1 MCLVALALGLRDAW
15 PVLVA
20 ANRDEATARP
30 AEGLHVWHEGVAA
43 GRDAEAG
50 GTWMGLAPGGRW
62 ALVTNVRD
70 PAAVADVRAGR
81 RFERSRGALPVG
93 FLVGMEAP
101 EAYARAVHAARGHYA
116 PFNLLV
122 GCVDDV
128 WFAGA
133 RDDTPRRLGPG
144 VYGLSN
150 ATLDTPW
157 PKLVRT
163 RSRLAALVAA
173 GDPSDDALLAL
184 LDDTAGAP
192 DDALPDTGVGVALER
207 VLAAPRIVTPG
218 YGTRV
223 STALRVAPGGTGRIV
238 EQTWHA
244 DGTPGERRAVDR

>member
-1 MCLVALALGLRDAW
+1 MCLVALALSPHGAW

-20 ANRDEATARP
+20 ANRDEATARA
-30 AEGLHVWHEGVAA
+30 AEPLHAWSQGFAA
-43 GRDAEAG
+43 GRDREAG

-81 RFERSRGALPVG
+81 LFERSRGDLPVG
-93 FLVGMEAP
+93 FLAGTDAP
-101 EAYARAVHAARGHYA
+101 EAYAVAVHAARDRYA

-122 GCVDDV
+122 GVGTEV

-133 RDDTPRRLGPG
+133 REAAPRRLGPG

-150 ATLDTPW
+150 ATLDAPW

-163 RSRLAALVAA
+163 RDRLAALVAA
-173 GDPSDDALLAL
+173 GDPSDDDLLAL

-192 DDALPDTGVGVALER
+192 DDALPETGVGLPMER

-218 YGTRV
+218 YGTRA
-223 STALRVAPGGTGRIV
+223 STVLRIAPGGTGRIA

-244 DGTPGERRAVDR
+244 DGTPGAREQVGV